1 MNLDL
6 FRADLADLAE
16 DVTPV
21 DVRDRV
27 LATSRRIGRRRVI
40 IGVAAAVAF
49 LAAAGGVAVA
59 AVPDRGAAP
68 ILPPSDSTPWPSP
81 EPSVG
86 PTPGPTTEPSRP
98 VESTASDDPTTSTNI
113 GTVYYGPMPDS
124 SGDTARL
131 YTWVGNEEP
140 QRGARVPRS
149 AAVANLTVS
158 PDGRRLAWVDDKA
171 ALYVANNDG
180 SSPRKLLDSV
190 DGQCW
195 GPVWSGDSAQL
206 GVAVITRTDGDYQ
219 DTKGVYD
226 FGQDR
231 FWEVRQVSG
240 CHPLWSADNGTLVYA
255 DGSNGKIMITD
266 TNLRTPSAIAG
277 LGGPGRP
284 YSFDLASIAP
294 DGTKVALHKRQPG
307 EGSGDVLRGLNVNAV
322 IDVTNGHE
330 IELPLDGRE
339 MRQAQ
344 FRTDGSLLVRVA
356 DGDGY
361 AMVLVSPEGKKVTE
375 IAEPAALRD
384 MQMLAVAG

>member
-1 MNLDL
+1 M
-6 FRADLADLAE
+6 
-16 DVTPV
+16 
-21 DVRDRV
+21 DVRDRA
-27 LATSRRIGRRRVI
+27 LATSRRIGRRRA
-40 IGVAAAVAF
+40 IGGVVAAFAFVAV
-49 LAAAGGVAVA
+49 AGGVAVA

-68 ILPPSDSTPWPSP
+68 ILPPGDNTPWPSP
-81 EPSVG
+81 KPSVG
-86 PTPGPTTEPSRP
+86 PSPGPTTEPSRP
-98 VESTASDDPTTSTNI
+98 VESTASDDPTISTNI
-113 GTVYYGPMPDS
+113 GMVYYGPTPGS
-124 SGDTARL
+124 SGDTAHL
-131 YTWVGNEEP
+131 YTWAGNEEP
-140 QRGARVPRS
+140 KRGARVPRI

-206 GVAVITRTDGDYQ
+206 GVAVVTRTDGDYQ

-255 DGSNGKIMITD
+255 DGSNGKVMITD
-266 TNLRTPSAIAG
+266 TNLRTPSAIKG
-277 LGGPGRP
+277 IGGPGQP

-294 DGTKVALHKRQPG
+294 DGSKVALWLRSPG
-307 EGSGDVLRGLNVNAV
+307 QESGDVGRELRVNAV
-322 IDVTNGHE
+322 VRVTDGKRVD
-330 IELPLDGRE
+330 LPLDGRE
-339 MRQAQ
+339 MTQAFFQ
-344 FRTDGSLLVRVA
+344 PDGGLVVRVE

-361 AMVLVSPEGKKVTE
+361 ALVLISEDGEKVTE
-375 IAEPAALRD
+375 VAEPAALRD
-384 MQMLAVAG
+384 MQILSVAG

>member
-1 MNLDL
+1 
-6 FRADLADLAE
+6 
-16 DVTPV
+16 
-21 DVRDRV
+21 
-27 LATSRRIGRRRVI
+27 
-40 IGVAAAVAF
+40 
-49 LAAAGGVAVA
+49 
-59 AVPDRGAAP
+59 
-68 ILPPSDSTPWPSP
+68 
-81 EPSVG
+81 
-86 PTPGPTTEPSRP
+86 
-98 VESTASDDPTTSTNI
+98 
-113 GTVYYGPMPDS
+113 MPDS

-294 DGTKVALHKRQPG
+294 DGSKVALHKRQPG